1 MENKSQKGLW
11 AVIGILVLVV
21 FVLVYF
27 LFISKA
33 NTMPERNLLSATVN
47 STASVEV
54 GNAIPAASNT
64 VLNGGGSITLI
75 PSPSTTSVVVTGT
88 LTDAN
93 GCNDLSSVNVAVYK
107 NGTTCT
113 SSGNANDDNCYFIN
127 IASSSFSGC
136 TGGSDTIASVSNTFD
151 FKYFADP
158 GTWSA
163 TITPSDIIEV
173 GTANTSSVAVN
184 ETIAINVPGTL
195 SYGAVAGGA
204 ASTGDHTTTVTNLGN
219 VAIDYNLKGA
229 DLVCTGTNSQGLI
242 PVGNLEYALAS
253 FLYGAGTDLTASDVA
268 VNADLATTSSSVIS
282 DDAYWQVSV
291 PSGVRGI
298 CSGAITFTAIPAI

>member
-11 AVIGILVLVV
+11 TVIGILVLVV

-54 GNAIPAASNT
+54 GNAIPVASNT

-136 TGGSDTIASVSNTFD
+136 TGGSDTIAV
-151 FKYFADP
+151 
-158 GTWSA
+158 
-163 TITPSDIIEV
+163 
-173 GTANTSSVAVN
+173 
-184 ETIAINVPGTL
+184 
-195 SYGAVAGGA
+195 
-204 ASTGDHTTTVTNLGN
+204 
-219 VAIDYNLKGA
+219 
-229 DLVCTGTNSQGLI
+229 
-242 PVGNLEYALAS
+242 
-253 FLYGAGTDLTASDVA
+253 
-268 VNADLATTSSSVIS
+268 
-282 DDAYWQVSV
+282 
-291 PSGVRGI
+291 
-298 CSGAITFTAIPAI
+298 